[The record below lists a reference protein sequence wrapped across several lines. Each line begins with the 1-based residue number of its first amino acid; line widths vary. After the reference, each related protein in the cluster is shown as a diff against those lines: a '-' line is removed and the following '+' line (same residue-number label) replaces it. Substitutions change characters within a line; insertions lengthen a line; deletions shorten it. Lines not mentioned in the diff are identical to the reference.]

1 MKTKSSLC
9 LDLTDETE
17 ENTESI
23 MLIQTTNQLSR
34 PPPTLT
40 KYCIG
45 CDHEFSHRSAFL
57 RHIRRIHHG
66 IYPTKFNDNEP
77 EDVKVSDHND

>member
-1 MKTKSSLC
+1 VI
-9 LDLTDETE
+9 DERE
-17 ENTESI
+17 DNTESSI
-23 MLIQTTNQLSR
+23 SIQTTNQINH
-34 PPPTLT
+34 PPATLT

-66 IYPTKFNDNEP
+66 IYPTQPNKNKSE
-77 EDVKVSDHND
+77 EEEEEVSKIEKS